1 MGMND
6 GRDSGENVRDARSSE
21 EKATFSA
28 LDGYKCHALRVL
40 SPHRRCLCLRGE
52 DTASVRPAA
61 PSVCS
66 AAGALRPAGRWHV
79 NAWCTSFGVIIS
91 DASLTHTVPQRSMPT
106 LQSTVVLSSTM
117 AIDQRSARWQGT
129 RRDRQYLGLKSE
141 DAGFE
146 INAVISLYN
155 CALTGFDRHDA
166 LVLPQQQRLPEDV
179 LR

>member
-1 MGMND
+1 MQVG
-6 GRDSGENVRDARSSE
+6 
-21 EKATFSA
+21 
-28 LDGYKCHALRVL
+28 
-40 SPHRRCLCLRGE
+40 LCLRGE

-117 AIDQRSARWQGT
+117 AIDQRSVRWQGT
-129 RRDRQYLGLKSE
+129 RRARQYLSLKSE

-146 INAVISLYN
+146 INAFFSLYN
-155 CALTGFDRHDA
+155 RALTRALTDTTLWCCLSSNGFRRTCCRPRHT
-166 LVLPQQQRLPEDV
+166 
-179 LR
+179 

>member
-1 MGMND
+1 MHDDLALLALLATGV
-6 GRDSGENVRDARSSE
+6 GFAR
-21 EKATFSA
+21 
-28 LDGYKCHALRVL
+28 CQPL
-40 SPHRRCLCLRGE
+40 SLHRRCLCLRGE
-52 DTASVRPAA
+52 DTASVRLAA

-129 RRDRQYLGLKSE
+129 RRARQYLSLKSE

-155 CALTGFDRHDA
+155 CVLTGFNRHDA